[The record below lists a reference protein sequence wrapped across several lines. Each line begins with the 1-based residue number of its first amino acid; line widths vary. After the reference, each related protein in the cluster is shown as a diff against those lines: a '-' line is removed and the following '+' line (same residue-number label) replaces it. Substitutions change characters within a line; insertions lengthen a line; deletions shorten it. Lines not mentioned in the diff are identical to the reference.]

1 MTVDCNNLGKRGFP
15 KIHVCLI
22 DKHEFQIEWARKRV
36 LLFGASELADV
47 KHEIKGKIEERE
59 HIHLEYPEEE
69 GREEEGGVEQ
79 GEVESDDED
88 NFEPVEE
95 DDA

>member
-1 MTVDCNNLGKRGFP
+1 MTVDCNSLGTGGFP
-15 KIHVCLI
+15 KIRICLI

-36 LLFGASELADV
+36 LLFGANELADV
-47 KHEIKGKIEERE
+47 KQEIKEEIEERE
-59 HIHLEYPEEE
+59 HQHEDSEEE

-79 GEVESDDED
+79 GEVEGDDED